1 MKKIISLVISVVL
14 VMLTVVTSS
23 AASLAKFNITLVSE
37 TDKQVVVT
45 IDFNG
50 GTGFSALDI
59 ALKVNEKRIKII
71 SIENGE
77 GLNNF
82 QKTMGSTIALTNVDA
97 NPPKVSVA
105 CLNAF
110 RVIDGKDLFVVR
122 IKKLSADTLSY
133 KDFDIEVTNCAYTQA
148 DDIIE
153 ITDISVTTDLQGVGA
168 DDTTSSAVAPSTTPD
183 EVSSTS
189 VSPTEEPEF
198 TNAIE
203 GTSGEVIDAENGTTD
218 EMVQNENGGEKD
230 DSNSKG
236 IIIAVVAVVFVAAVA
251 VVAVIVMKKK
261 KSPEDINDKSEG

>member
-37 TDKQVVVT
+37 TDKQAVVT

-50 GTGFSALDI
+50 GTGFSGFDFDVQLDS
-59 ALKVNEKRIKII
+59 KRVEVV
-71 SIENGE
+71 SAENGK
-77 GLNNF
+77 GFLNF
-82 QKTMGSTIALTNVDA
+82 QKQASAAFALINPDSTPVKGTMVAMPAYRNVED
-97 NPPKVSVA
+97 S
-105 CLNAF
+105 
-110 RVIDGKDLFVVR
+110 KDLFV
-122 IKKLSADTLSY
+122 ITLKKLSKEPLTND
-133 KDFDIEVTNCAYTQA
+133 DFKIVITNCVDSNYN
-148 DDIIE
+148 IIE
-153 ITDISVTTDLQGVGA
+153 TSLTTDLQGVGA

-189 VSPTEEPEF
+189 VYPTEEPEF